1 MAWYNNFMKQT
12 QPVSVP
18 STTNIPVN
26 PSDLMDAYKLGNIEY
41 PKYKLVPYNDWIL
54 FGANNQFPIELVELR
69 NNSTFHSSILNGKT
83 NLIAGNGLIFADT
96 KENSMKWLLDNFTL
110 VPFWRKLNQ
119 VWWQTI
125 RDQQTFGYS
134 CFLVRYNASKTKI
147 IDLQWIDA
155 SRIACGSKNASG
167 DVEYFYYSD
176 NWNSQMRNKPIKY
189 QAFNTSNIEDDKQL
203 VFIRYNDNNMDYYA
217 LPTYYGAV
225 KDIKTDALIS
235 GYGLNSVSNGFSPSV
250 AITMIRK
257 DTPEGRRKFG
267 DKMISNFTG
276 FGAKLLTFFAET
288 KDHAPIITPIST
300 NNFEPNIEILQS
312 MVMQKIISAHNINP
326 VIAGVP
332 TPGKLGYS
340 NEVVQSWA
348 LTEALTIKPERDMML
363 DYFKEVFV
371 FNGVVNLKVDTINPL
386 KDLQQNEIPKLKIIN

>member
-1 MAWYNNFMKQT
+1 MAWYNFTKQT
-12 QPVSVP
+12 PTTSAPVS
-18 STTNIPVN
+18 TTPVN
-26 PSDLMDAYKLGNIEY
+26 PSDLLDAYKLGRIEY
-41 PKYKLVPYNDWIL
+41 PKYKVIQYNDWVL
-54 FGANNQFPIELVELR
+54 FGQNNQFPIELVELR
-69 NNSTFHSSILNGKT
+69 NNSTFHSSIINGKS

-125 RDQQTFGYS
+125 RDQETFGYS
-134 CFLVRYNASKTKI
+134 CFLVRYNAAKTKI
-147 IDLQWIDA
+147 IDITWLDA
-155 SRIACGSKNASG
+155 SRVASGVKNASG
-167 DVEYFYYSD
+167 DIEYYYYCD
-176 NWNSQMRNKPIKY
+176 NWSMAMRKKPIKY
-189 QAFNTSNIEDDKQL
+189 QAFNTANIEEDTQI

-217 LPTYYGAV
+217 LPTYYGAI

-235 GYGLNSVSNGFSPSV
+235 GYGLNCVSNGFSPSI
-250 AITMIRK
+250 AITMIKK

-267 DKMISNFTG
+267 EKMLDNFTG
-276 FGAKLLTFFAET
+276 LGAKLLTFFAET
-288 KDHAPIITPIST
+288 KDQAPIITPIST
-300 NNFEPNIEILQS
+300 NNFEPNIELLQS

-348 LTEALTIKPERDMML
+348 LTEALVIKPERDMIL

-371 FNGVVNLKVDTINPL
+371 FNGVTNVKVDTINPL
-386 KDLQQNEIPKLKIIN
+386 KDLQANEVPKLKIIN